1 MIISNGDGANKLPK
15 CIFCGKVDNIF
26 RTGKYDTFYCKNCD
40 TTFEPIELPKCPK
53 CKNNDKVTTG
63 HTGRTPWLRPVGISQ
78 FQYWCDR
85 CEYFFSDETLLY
97 NELSDMGIEY
107 DEEVGGSNYSDDFEN
122 FEDFSGDDNPND

>member
-1 MIISNGDGANKLPK
+1 MIMSNENGANQLPK

-53 CKNNDKVTTG
+53 CKSNDNVTTNG
-63 HTGRTPWLRPVGISQ
+63 SGLCAGRFPSN
-78 FQYWCDR
+78 YYCHR
-85 CEYFFSDETLLY
+85 CKYSFNDLTLLY
-97 NELSDMGIEY
+97 NELSDIGIEY
-107 DEEVGGSNYSDDFEN
+107 DDEVGGSNYSDDFEN